1 MPRSLRGPVSRNRWA
16 TTDWNALAQSALL
29 LLGVA
34 PGRHQLWRGGKKK
47 KKGRMFSESILNLWA
62 WPLNGQIWQEERR
75 EGGDRREEPCLR
87 LGSGW
92 AWVFQSKSAIPRP
105 SKRQINA
112 HTDTLSIHLYAYTTF
127 THTHKV
133 HTHTLIVKPLPIEAL
148 RLLLQSEFAQ
158 PWSKHTSVNTLA
170 RLVRPLNEQRS
181 RKDLTGD
188 EWRQGGGGVTP
199 ACLRNTGRKH

>member
-1 MPRSLRGPVSRNRWA
+1 MTGERSLACVLARDERGFFNPS
-16 TTDWNALAQSALL
+16 
-29 LLGVA
+29 
-34 PGRHQLWRGGKKK
+34 QL
-47 KKGRMFSESILNLWA
+47 FHDH
-62 WPLNGQIWQEERR
+62 RR
-75 EGGDRREEPCLR
+75 DRL
-87 LGSGW
+87 
-92 AWVFQSKSAIPRP
+92 
-105 SKRQINA
+105 
-112 HTDTLSIHLYAYTTF
+112 
-127 THTHKV
+127 THTQTLCPYIYMHTQHSHTHTQST